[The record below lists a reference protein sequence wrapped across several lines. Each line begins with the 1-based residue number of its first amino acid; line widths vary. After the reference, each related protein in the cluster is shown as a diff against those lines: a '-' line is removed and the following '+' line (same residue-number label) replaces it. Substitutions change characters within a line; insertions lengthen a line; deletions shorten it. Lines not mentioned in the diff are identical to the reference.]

1 MTGRV
6 NFPTISYS
14 MTNALRIL
22 PLGGLGEIG
31 KNMTIIEYE
40 DDILIV
46 DAGVMFP
53 ENDMLGV
60 DLIIPDYN
68 YLMEGDRRSK
78 VRAILIT
85 HGHEDHIGALPH
97 LVEDIAAPIYATPL
111 TLGLIENKLRE
122 AKNLHEVELVS
133 FRAGEVLQIGPFTVE
148 PFHVAHSIPDC
159 VGFGIT
165 TPVGLIVHTGDYKF
179 DHTPIDS
186 WPPDFAKLAEFSQ
199 RGVLALLA
207 DSTNA
212 DRPGWTESETDL
224 LEGFEDVFRKADGR
238 IIVATFASLIS
249 RVQIAAAAALKYN
262 RKMAIAGRSMR
273 DAIKIARK
281 LGYLELPDDLI
292 VDLGVAV
299 KMPPSQVVIMVTG
312 SQGEPSA
319 VLGRL
324 ARGQHNQLS
333 IQEGDTVIFSA
344 HPIPGNEELIYRT
357 INQLYRRGALV
368 LYDRI
373 AKVHVSGHASREEM
387 KLLINLIRPLFLIPV
402 HGELRHLK
410 LHAEMGKTLGIPQE
424 RIAVV
429 ENGTPIDL
437 TPYSMTVRDR
447 LPGGYVFVD
456 GAGVGDIGWAEVRDR
471 DRLAQA
477 GYFFAV
483 IRTSDRGEMAGRPK
497 LSTRGFINEKEA
509 EELLKGAEE
518 LIAHVVGEAF
528 VAGRKVTD
536 GQVESAL
543 SRFLYDETGKRP
555 VIEAVVV

>member
-1 MTGRV
+1 MTTT
-6 NFPTISYS
+6 P
-14 MTNALRIL
+14 LRIL
-22 PLGGLGEIG
+22 PLGGVGEIG
-31 KNMTIIEYE
+31 KNMTVIEYE

-60 DLIIPDYN
+60 DLIIPDYH
-68 YLMEGDRRSK
+68 YLLENDRQSK
-78 VRAILIT
+78 IRAIIIT

-97 LVEDIAAPIYATPL
+97 LIEDINVPIYATPL
-111 TLGLIENKLRE
+111 TLGLIETKLRE
-122 AKNLHEVELVS
+122 ARQLHEAELIA
-133 FRAGEVLQIGPFTVE
+133 FRAGEVLQIGPFTIE

-179 DHTPIDS
+179 DHTPIDG

-212 DRPGWTESETDL
+212 DRPGWTESEMDL
-224 LEGFEDVFRKADGR
+224 AQGFEDVFRRADGR
-238 IIVATFASLIS
+238 ILVATFASLIS
-249 RVQIAAAAALKYN
+249 RVQIAAAAAQKFG

-273 DAIKIARK
+273 EAVKIARN

-292 VDLGVAV
+292 VDLAQAV
-299 KMPPSQVVIMVTG
+299 KMPAREVVIMVTG

-324 ARGQHNQLS
+324 ARGQHKQLS
-333 IQEGDTVIFSA
+333 IQQGDTVIFSA

-357 INQLYRRGALV
+357 INQLYRRGATV

-387 KLLINLIRPLFLIPV
+387 KLLINMIRPLFLIPL

-410 LHAEMGKTLGIPQE
+410 LHAEIGKTLGIPEE

-437 TPYSMTVRDR
+437 TPYSMTVRER

-456 GAGVGDIGWAEVRDR
+456 GSGVGDIGWPEVRDR

-483 IRTSDRGEMAGRPK
+483 VPTNGRGGLTGPPQ
-497 LSTRGFINEKEA
+497 LSTRGFVNEKEA
-509 EELLKGAEE
+509 EQLLSEAEE
-518 LIAHVVGEAF
+518 LIVRTAAEAQRE
-528 VAGRKVTD
+528 GRPITP
-536 GQVESAL
+536 GQIEGVL
-543 SRFLYDETGKRP
+543 NRFLYDETRKRP
-555 VIEAVVV
+555 VIQVVVCG